1 MHSHKKIVFAALSAT
16 FLASSIP
23 VYSYAGVVEGAK
35 AVNPDKYTQES
46 DNSSQSTDT
55 SAVSGENPE
64 QTPASS
70 DNNQKFS
77 DDPTK
82 SSDSSSETSNPPNT
96 AATGVNPD
104 GSSQGGSNSENQGS
118 SNSSNTSGMPKTIT
132 ESNAPEGKTLDE
144 IVASAG
150 LDALGEG
157 NTPPDSIL
165 GETPMF
171 HYTLRNAANA
181 DIAHTASAFNNYLYS
196 PDGFERMFI
205 DHGGVGRYYLRVY
218 TAGHGWFPW
227 QNSKESTPNPN
238 AGDKIQAIQLRVKGY
253 TGIRDDI
260 YYKVV
265 LNDGTVLDWAK
276 NGQTTGTIGTD
287 KYIVAI
293 KVALW
298 YKENTFPEKT
308 DTLMLAGQYEGPYND
323 ENGTVHY
330 TRVDGNPY
338 TGWAYYNGKQYYFHE
353 GNVVQGW
360 QYISGYKY
368 YFNEDGSV
376 VKDLEPVMGLT
387 GDYQIK
393 FNKAT
398 KTFYVMA
405 KDGANGYIIPYKT
418 YMATCGP
425 ATPLGTYRVY
435 AKYRWKLMHDTIYCQ
450 FLNRFYQGFIIHSLI
465 YYDAPNSYRF
475 SAPTYNYMDDAV
487 SDGCIRLKAGEAAWI
502 YYNTPGGIPVII
514 YSDQWNKGPVEKD
527 SIDNPIPNSQNFD
540 PTDPG
545 VPKQ

>member
-1 MHSHKKIVFAALSAT
+1 MYKHKKIVFAVLSA
-16 FLASSIP
+16 ACVMSSIP
-23 VYSYAGVVEGAK
+23 PVTYADTTDSTAQSTEASSQAAQSSEASASGESSAAQSSTAAGESSA
-35 AVNPDKYTQES
+35 ANSQSQES
-46 DNSSQSTDT
+46 GPVAGEQNSGGQS
-55 SAVSGENPE
+55 
-64 QTPASS
+64 SS
-70 DNNQKFS
+70 DNNANNQS
-77 DDPTK
+77 GD
-82 SSDSSSETSNPPNT
+82 N
-96 AATGVNPD
+96 AAKV
-104 GSSQGGSNSENQGS
+104 
-118 SNSSNTSGMPKTIT
+118 SGMPKVLTQ
-132 ESNAPEGKTLDE
+132 SNAPEGKSLDE

-165 GETPMF
+165 GETPML

-181 DIAHTASAFNNYLYS
+181 DIAHTASAFNNYLYN

-218 TAGHGWFPW
+218 TAAHGWFPW
-227 QNSKESTPNPN
+227 QNSKESTPNQT
-238 AGDKIQAIQLRVKGY
+238 AGDKVQAIQIRVKGY
-253 TGIRDDI
+253 TGVRDDI

-293 KVALW
+293 KIALW

-308 DTLMLAGQYEGPYND
+308 ETLMLAPHYEGPYND
-323 ENGTVHY
+323 ENGAVHY
-330 TRVDGNPY
+330 SRADDMPY
-338 TGWAYYNGKQYYFHE
+338 TGWAYYNNKQYYFNE
-353 GNVVQGW
+353 GNVVTGW
-360 QYISGYKY
+360 QYVSGYKY
-368 YFNEDGSV
+368 YFDQDGSV
-376 VKDLEPVMGLT
+376 VKDLEPIMGLT

-405 KDGANGYIIPYKT
+405 KDGDNGYVIPYKT

-425 ATPLGTYRVY
+425 DTPLGTFRIY
-435 AKYRWKLMHDTIYCQ
+435 AKYRWKIMHDTIYCQ

-465 YYDAPNSYRF
+465 YYDAPNSYHL

-487 SDGCIRLKAGEAAWI
+487 SNGCIRLKAGESGWV
-502 YYNTPGGIPVII
+502 YYNAPGGTPVII
-514 YSDQWNKGPVEKD
+514 YSDQWDKGPVEKD
-527 SIDNPIPNSQNFD
+527 AIDTPIPNSQKFD
-540 PTDPG
+540 PTDPE